1 MFAQLIAE
9 RFTNLLDGEVHA
21 LFEID
26 ACVVPQLRPDLLA
39 GHEFAY
45 LARQQTEQLERL
57 RLKVD
62 ETTVFEKLFCLQIQ
76 LEGAKAKQRAFDLS
90 VKACSGRDSL
100 SSIQKL
106 SAYGSDQVVVLPRV
120 AGSIKDSTQQWPPN
134 GHLPGF
140 SVYLCVWSGTS
151 HVAGSFLEVPHGS

>member
-1 MFAQLIAE
+1 MAK
-9 RFTNLLDGEVHA
+9 FTPC
-21 LFEID
+21 FEID

-45 LARQQTEQLERL
+45 LAGQQTEQLERL

-120 AGSIKDSTQQWPPN
+120 AGSIKDVTQQMASKWTSARIQRISLRLERN
-134 GHLPGF
+134 F
-140 SVYLCVWSGTS
+140 SRGR
-151 HVAGSFLEVPHGS
+151 FLFGGASWFVGQVSR